1 MLQDTIKQIPLDA
14 IIWGDQ
20 VRKRFDAESLA
31 ALAQSIGA
39 LGQQEPVHLVAVD
52 DGKYR
57 VLTGERRVRA
67 ARQSGQTTIFGIVEQ
82 AGMSEGDILLRQLT
96 ENIQRADLTPIEK
109 AKGINALM
117 KETGWN
123 ASEAAAKLGLTSGTV
138 SKLLSLL
145 SLPEELQMRIDAG
158 ELPATTAYQ
167 LSKLDDPEAQRTLA
181 SQVVSGELT
190 RDKVI
195 GAVKAKKQQRRR
207 ARKPHPIRVTAK
219 LENRE
224 TVSVAAESL
233 DLNSFVSIL
242 EKLLT
247 HAQQARTDGL
257 TLEALLK
264 RLASGQSAT
273 AAANQAA

>member
-1 MLQDTIKQIPLDA
+1 MLQDTIRQIPVDS
-14 IIWGDQ
+14 IICGDQ
-20 VRKRFDAESLA
+20 VRKRFDPESLA

-39 LGQQEPVHLVAVD
+39 LGQQEPVHLVAVN

-67 ARQSGQTTIFGIVEQ
+67 AKQSGQTIIWGIVEQ
-82 AGMSEGDILLRQLT
+82 AGMSAGDILLRQLT
-96 ENIQRADLTPIEK
+96 ENMQRADLTPTEK

-117 KETGWN
+117 KEAGLN
-123 ASEAAAKLGLTSGTV
+123 ASQAASKLGLTNGTV

-195 GAVKAKKQQRRR
+195 GAVKAKRQQKRR
-207 ARKPHPIRVTAK
+207 ARKPRPIRVTAK

-224 TVSVAAESL
+224 TVSVAADAL
-233 DLNSFVSIL
+233 DLDSFVSIL
-242 EKLLT
+242 EKLLS

-257 TLEALLK
+257 TLQALVK
-264 RLASGQSAT
+264 RLSSAQLLAPT
-273 AAANQAA
+273 GGRAA

>member
-1 MLQDTIKQIPLDA
+1 MLQDTIRQIPLHL
-14 IIWGDQ
+14 IICRDQ

-67 ARQSGQTTIFGIVEQ
+67 AKQSGQTTIWGIVEQ
-82 AGMSEGDILLRQLT
+82 AGMSAGDILLRQLT
-96 ENIQRADLTPIEK
+96 ENMQRADLNPTEK
-109 AKGINALM
+109 AKGIDALM
-117 KETGWN
+117 KEMGWN
-123 ASEAAAKLGLTSGTV
+123 ASQAASKLGLTNGTV

-181 SQVVSGELT
+181 SQVLSGELT

-195 GAVKAKKQQRRR
+195 GAVKATKQQKRR
-207 ARKPHPIRVTAK
+207 ARKPRPIRVTAK

-224 TVSVAAESL
+224 TVSVAADAL
-233 DLNSFVSIL
+233 DLNSFVLIL

-257 TLEALLK
+257 TLQALVK
-264 RLASGQSAT
+264 RLSSPQLLAPTGGR
-273 AAANQAA
+273 AA

>member
-1 MLQDTIKQIPLDA
+1 MLQHTIRQIPLDS
-14 IIWGDQ
+14 IICGDQ

-31 ALAQSIGA
+31 ALAQSIGT

-96 ENIQRADLTPIEK
+96 ENMQRADLAPTEK
-109 AKGINALM
+109 AKGIDALM

-123 ASEAAAKLGLTSGTV
+123 ASEAAAKLGLTNGTV
-138 SKLLSLL
+138 SKLLSLR

-167 LSKLDDPEAQRTLA
+167 LSKLDDPEAQRKLA
-181 SQVVSGELT
+181 GQVVSGELT